1 MLHLSVSATTK
12 LTALFAIGGL
22 FGFAVASRV
31 IAAGADPY
39 VTARRGALIGVPAF
53 IFVMAAAPLSQPLL
67 FLMGNFLIGFG
78 GALFGHGTL
87 TATMNQAPREQV
99 GLALGAWGAV
109 QATAAGVGMAL
120 SGAIRDLANALEAG
134 FLPDAAAASSATG
147 YITVY
152 GIEIALL
159 IVTVVVTAPLIRR
172 VISRRRAESLDIGES
187 PVPIQ
192 ATTSPH

>member
-1 MLHLSVSATTK
+1 M
-12 LTALFAIGGL
+12 
-22 FGFAVASRV
+22 
-31 IAAGADPY
+31 
-39 VTARRGALIGVPAF
+39 
-53 IFVMAAAPLSQPLL
+53 L
-67 FLMGNFLIGFG
+67 FLAGNFLIGFG

-120 SGAIRDLANALEAG
+120 SGTIRDVVNAVEAG
-134 FLPDAAAASSATG
+134 ALSNAAATSSATG

-159 IVTVVVTAPLIRR
+159 IVTVVVAAPLIRR
-172 VISRRRAESLDIGES
+172 TVGRRRGASLDISEPS
-187 PVPIQ
+187 VPMP
-192 ATTSPH
+192 ATSSSR